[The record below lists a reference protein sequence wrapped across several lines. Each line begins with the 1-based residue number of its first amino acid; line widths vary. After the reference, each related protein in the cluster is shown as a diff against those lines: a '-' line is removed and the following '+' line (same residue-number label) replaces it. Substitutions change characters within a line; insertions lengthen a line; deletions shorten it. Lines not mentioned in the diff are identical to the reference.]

1 MNKNLNFK
9 CNIDVKAM
17 TSGVNQKSSALNLL
31 VSVNGDI
38 QYTSIIN
45 IIKIFFTI
53 QKDFS

>member
-1 MNKNLNFK
+1 MQHQCF
-9 CNIDVKAM
+9 KAM